1 MLQLYWSSFKRITL
15 RFLAEPKWL
24 LLLISVILMSL
35 VYLNGSINNL
45 PVAVVDL
52 DHTSSSREL
61 IRALDTTSKANIIL
75 YESSLEA
82 YQDINDRKLFAVITI
97 ARDYEKRL
105 LRGEAITIP
114 AYGDASSRLANGMI
128 QQDFKSIYQQFL
140 SRYNADLMRNSGLS
154 TEQVN
159 IILMPIKSQ
168 IDPLYNAG
176 ISFAA
181 ITFPGLLVM
190 LLQHSLLIVS
200 TRTNIGLSSLPQG
213 KPPAI
218 VFLGSLS
225 ALIPIWLF
233 LSIILFGLWPW
244 LLGYRQLATLP
255 QIILMT
261 FPFLLAVMGLA
272 KLLTESLR
280 KVEMIYLTLSFITTP
295 VFYLSG
301 TIWPLEAMPNWVK
314 CIAKLLPSTWAS
326 NMIAS
331 VNQMGLA
338 ISDNLFNLFM
348 LLVLGGFYAALGIFI
363 SAVRD
368 GSAREFFKRHSI
380 KHFFK

>member
-1 MLQLYWSSFKRITL
+1 MLQLYWISFKRITL

-61 IRALDTTSKANIIL
+61 IRALDTTSKANIML

-97 ARDYEKRL
+97 PRDYEKRL

-190 LLQHSLLIVS
+190 LFQHSLLIVS

-348 LLVLGGFYAALGIFI
+348 LLILGGFYAALGIFI